1 MTAYETA
8 RAKLDDLNKRIRANV
23 CPKVV
28 TDADVP
34 AYVAWQ
40 ERCRELNAEGRANG
54 FRRSFDGSF
63 FLDLSK
69 IA

>member
-1 MTAYETA
+1 MTYEAATEVLKSLNA
-8 RAKLDDLNKRIRANV
+8 RVYANV

-40 ERCRELNAEGRANG
+40 ERTREINAEARAHG
-54 FRRSFDGSF
+54 FRRIFDGSF
-63 FLDLSK
+63 CLN
-69 IA
+69 IVA